1 MEPGQSE
8 GRCDMGTGVFLLVVG
23 AILAFAVKDD
33 VPGINLTIT
42 GLILM
47 IAGAALVAHS
57 RYSGEREK
65 RVTLREESPDEDRP
79 RVIEEIIKER
89 HKD

>member
-1 MEPGQSE
+1 
-8 GRCDMGTGVFLLVVG
+8 MGTGVFLLVVG
-23 AILAFAVKDD
+23 AILAFAVKDGI
-33 VPGINLTIT
+33 PGISLPVT

-47 IAGAALVAHS
+47 IAGAALVVHS

-65 RVTLREESPDEDRP
+65 RIIRREDSPGEDGP
-79 RVIEEIIKER
+79 RVIEEIVKER

>member
-1 MEPGQSE
+1 
-8 GRCDMGTGVFLLVVG
+8 MGTGVFLLVVG
-23 AILAFAVKDD
+23 AILAFAVKDGI
-33 VPGINLTIT
+33 PGISLPVT

-47 IAGAALVAHS
+47 IAGAALVVHS

-65 RVTLREESPDEDRP
+65 RIIRREDSPEAGHP
-79 RVIEEIIKER
+79 RVIEEVVKER

>member
-1 MEPGQSE
+1 
-8 GRCDMGTGVFLLVVG
+8 MGTGVFLLVVG

-33 VPGINLTIT
+33 VPGINLAIT

-47 IAGAALVAHS
+47 IAGAAIVAHS
-57 RYSGEREK
+57 RYAGEREK
-65 RVTLREESPDEDRP
+65 RVTLREQSPGEDGP
-79 RVIEEIIKER
+79 RVIEEIIMER

>member
-1 MEPGQSE
+1 
-8 GRCDMGTGVFLLVVG
+8 MGTGVFLLVVG
-23 AILAFAVKDD
+23 AILAFAVKDGI
-33 VPGINLTIT
+33 PGISLPVT

-47 IAGAALVAHS
+47 IAGAGLVAHS

-65 RVTLREESPDEDRP
+65 RITRREDSPDLDHP
-79 RVIEEIIKER
+79 RVVEEVIKER